1 MIRRLAAV
9 VVLAVALA
17 AAPPAAGAQQMLPD
31 LAMAKLSTIRLD
43 TTTMPGHRLL
53 RYTAV
58 MVDIGA
64 GPVEVRGSRSSSS
77 GKMTVV
83 QRIYDSA
90 GGHTDVPTTIAMQY
104 AGDGHEHWHS
114 LNMEGGSLARLDNG
128 VKVGALAKHGFCFF
142 DNVAFRLTLTG
153 SPASPFYTS
162 ANSCGFGDPTALN
175 VMMGLSVGWGD
186 MYSASTNFQWIDI
199 TGLPNGK
206 YRLTAKADPQHL
218 VRESSYTNQGAW
230 AKIRITTTGV
240 TVLSYGPGA

>member
-9 VVLAVALA
+9 ALLACALGA
-17 AAPPAAGAQQMLPD
+17 AEPAAGAQQLLPD

-43 TTTMPGHRLL
+43 TTTTPGHRLL

-64 GPVEVRGSRSSSS
+64 GPVEVRGSRATTT

-90 GGHTDVPTTIAMQY
+90 GGHTDVPTSIAMQF

-114 LNMEGGSLARLDNG
+114 LNMEGGTLARLDNG
-128 VKVGALAKHGFCFF
+128 VQVGALAKHGFCFF
-142 DNVAFRLTLTG
+142 DNVAFRLSLAGAPG
-153 SPASPFYTS
+153 SPQYTPN
-162 ANSCGFGDPTALN
+162 NSCGFDNPTALN

-186 MYSASTNFQWIDI
+186 SYSASTNFQWIDI

-206 YRLTAKADPQHL
+206 YRLTAKADPRHL
-218 VRESSYTNQGAW
+218 VQESSYTNQGAW
-230 AKIRITTTGV
+230 AKIRITNTAV